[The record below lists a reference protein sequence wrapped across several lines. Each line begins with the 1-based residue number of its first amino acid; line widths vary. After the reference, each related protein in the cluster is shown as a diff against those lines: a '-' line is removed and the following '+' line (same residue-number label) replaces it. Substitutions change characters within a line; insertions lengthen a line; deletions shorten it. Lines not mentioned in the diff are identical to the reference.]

1 MIVVAGSDAAVGNG
15 DAMRVAPEIGEDLRR
30 AAERLLGIDDPID
43 APRGGQMSGEG
54 SGIGQM
60 CEIAEEA
67 ETPGAEGGLQAFE
80 KRRRNS
86 RESGLTARKKLAR
99 PSIHRA
105 LSSESTPPGMTQW
118 TCG

>member
-1 MIVVAGSDAAVGNG
+1 MIVVAGSDAAVGDG

-80 KRRRNS
+80 
-86 RESGLTARKKLAR
+86 EEAA
-99 PSIHRA
+99 
-105 LSSESTPPGMTQW
+105 E
-118 TCG
+118 